1 MAATVID
8 SLRRPIGTGIGTLA
22 LASNHTG
29 QTEFLQ
35 FLPGSVWGRI
45 PTSTG
50 KGRDVVFHGMVWVGG
65 YPKPPVTAV
74 KARSPLALESL

>member
-35 FLPGSVWGRI
+35 FLPSGGGSPPPQV
-45 PTSTG
+45 
-50 KGRDVVFHGMVWVGG
+50 RDVVFHGMVWVGG

-74 KARSPLALESL
+74 KARSPLARESL